1 MSHKHRQRRKQMN
14 KKQQQAIEPKTDD
27 ICTSTA
33 GFTFAA
39 SNYAP
44 NIYSTERQKEL
55 DGLYVQLDV
64 LLGHIQEFSDHTDL
78 DILVDMDTMSA
89 AYVSNLQKKKK
100 TLTLKTF
107 NGFSDEIRLL
117 KAINQYL
124 AEEIASY
131 YMSA

>member
-1 MSHKHRQRRKQMN
+1 MN

-27 ICTSTA
+27 ICTSIS

-39 SNYAP
+39 SSYAP

-64 LLGHIQEFSDHTDL
+64 LLGHIQEFSDHPDL

-89 AYVSNLQKKKK
+89 AYVSNLQEEEK